1 VIKKIDIHNFGSFSE
16 YSWDSVISQ
25 DYSFKDVNIIYGRNY
40 SGKTTLSKVFRCLE
54 KKTLHTDYD
63 NPNFKITLDNDSEI
77 TCSTIESNSLNIC
90 VYNTDFVKDNLNWLR
105 NEDGTIEPFAIL
117 GGENNEIE
125 EKINRIESKLGDDPD
140 VEKDEYNKGLF
151 FDLKEK
157 QKKYNDNHD
166 LLKKLKYELEKK
178 LKNKAKNIKENNS
191 IYNDINYNFT
201 KINRDIK
208 KLEDDS
214 LVQLEE
220 EKINE
225 YKSTIKEETK
235 SDIKELPEQKPKF
248 DIYFG
253 EVNSI
258 VSKKIKPSEPIQDLL
273 NDSLLQEWARKGR
286 ELHEGKRDSCAF
298 CGNPIDDELWKKLDA
313 HFSKESEELRSE
325 IDTKINNLKKSKER
339 LSSFISFKDEDFYSL
354 FQKDIREHIE
364 KWEILKESYNQN
376 IEQLINKLNDRKK
389 DIFKAFELES
399 ISDVSDDILELVKK
413 INTLIRK
420 NNDKTKTLSD
430 DKKQAIE
437 QLRLSEVSN
446 FYKNIDYKKSIENIE
461 LKKTEVTQLEKD
473 GTEINT
479 NIVTSTEEIR
489 KLKNELKNESKG
501 AELVNEY
508 LENFFGQNGFKL
520 VPIGEDDGVKY
531 QILRDGNEAK
541 NLSEG
546 ECSLVSFC
554 YFIAKIK
561 DELESENSKLI
572 LYIDDPMSS
581 LDSNHIF
588 FVFSLIESIIT
599 KGKKYKQLFIS
610 THNLDFLKYIK
621 RLTVPKKKTMHFLIE
636 AEQRQNHRRSCM
648 KLMPHHLKDYTTE
661 FNYLFSEIYL
671 LYKDVSGDRSEYIES
686 TYNQFYNIPNNIRKF
701 LEYYLFYKYPNSNSP
716 LKNLDKLFDGNTP
729 ALLNRVVNE
738 LSHLTFIDRGWSPLD
753 VSEVEEC
760 VKIVIE
766 MIKRKDI
773 EQYNALKSSIGEKEN
788 D

>member
-1 VIKKIDIHNFGSFSE
+1 MIKKIDIDNFGSFSG
-16 YSWDSVISQ
+16 YSWNSVISQ
-25 DYSFKDVNIIYGRNY
+25 DFSFKDVNIIYGRNY

-54 KKTLHTDYD
+54 KKSLHNDYD
-63 NPNFKITLDNDSEI
+63 NPNFTITLDNNSEI
-77 TCSTIESNSLNIC
+77 NCSSIENHSLNIC

-125 EKINRIESKLGDDPD
+125 EKINQLEDKLGDDPD
-140 VEKDEYNKGLF
+140 TEKDEYNEGLLF
-151 FDLKEK
+151 ELNEK
-157 QKKYNDNHD
+157 KKNYSDNDKS
-166 LLKKLKYELEKK
+166 LKKLNKDLEDK
-178 LKNKAKNIKENNS
+178 LKNKAKGIKENNS
-191 IYNDINYNFT
+191 IYNDIHYNIAKIRKDIARVEKSGLVQLNEEKTTEYKATIREVT
-201 KINRDIK
+201 KPDIK
-208 KLEDDS
+208 K
-214 LVQLEE
+214 
-220 EKINE
+220 
-225 YKSTIKEETK
+225 
-235 SDIKELPEQKPKF
+235 LPEQKPKF
-248 DIYFG
+248 DIYFA

-286 ELHEGKRDSCAF
+286 ELHEGKRYSCAF
-298 CGNPIDDELWKKLDA
+298 CGNPIDNELWKKLGA
-313 HFSKESEELRSE
+313 HFSKESEELRNE
-325 IDTKINNLKKSKER
+325 IDTKINNLKKSKEG
-339 LSSFISFKDEDFYSL
+339 LSSFISFNDGNFYSL
-354 FQKDIREHIE
+354 FQKDIKEHIE
-364 KWEILKESYNQN
+364 KWETLKENYNKN

-389 DIFKAFELES
+389 DIFKAFELEP

-413 INTLIRK
+413 INTRIEK
-420 NNDKTKTLSD
+420 NNDKSKTLSD

-437 QLRLSEVSN
+437 QLRLREVSD
-446 FYKNIDYKKSIENIE
+446 FYEIIDYEKSIENIKLKNTE
-461 LKKTEVTQLEKD
+461 VIQLKKDVEKID
-473 GTEINT
+473 T
-479 NIVTSTEEIR
+479 NIATFNEEIR
-489 KLKNELKNESKG
+489 KLKTKLKDESKG

-508 LENFFGQNGFKL
+508 LEKFFGQNGFKL
-520 VPIGEDDGVKY
+520 VSVGENEGVKY

-561 DELESENSKLI
+561 DELESENSNLI

-599 KGKKYKQLFIS
+599 KNKKYKQLFIS

-621 RLTVPKKKTMHFLIE
+621 RLTVDKNKTNHFLIE
-636 AEQRQNHRRSCM
+636 AEQKQNHRRSCI
-648 KLMPHHLKDYTTE
+648 KLMPNHLKDYTTE
-661 FNYLFSEIYL
+661 FNYLFSEIYK
-671 LYKDVSGDRSEYIES
+671 LYKNISADRSQQIKN

-701 LEYYLFYKYPNSNSP
+701 LEYYLFYKYPNSDTP
-716 LKNLDKLFDGNTP
+716 LKNLDKLFDGNAP

-760 VKIVIE
+760 VKMVME
-766 MIKRKDI
+766 MIQSKDM
-773 EQYNALKSSIGEKEN
+773 EQYNALKSSIGE
-788 D
+788 

>member
-1 VIKKIDIHNFGSFSE
+1 MIKKIDINNFGSFSG
-16 YSWDSVISQ
+16 YNWDSVVSQ

-40 SGKTTLSKVFRCLE
+40 SGKTTLSKIFRCLE
-54 KKTLHTDYD
+54 KKTLHNDYD
-63 NPNFKITLDNDSEI
+63 NPDFKITLDDNSEI
-77 TCSTIESNSLNIC
+77 NCSSIDSNNLNIC

-117 GGENNEIE
+117 GGANNDIE
-125 EKINRIESKLGDDPD
+125 EQIKEIQSKLGDDPD
-140 VEKDEYNKGLF
+140 IEKDEYNKGLL
-151 FDLKEK
+151 FDLKVK
-157 QKKYNDNHD
+157 QKNFRDNDG
-166 LLKKLKYELEKK
+166 LLKKIKDELEKK

-201 KINRDIK
+201 KINKDIK

-214 LVQLEE
+214 LVQLDE
-220 EKINE
+220 EKIIE
-225 YKSTIKEETK
+225 YKATIREETK

-248 DIYFG
+248 AIYFS

-258 VSKKIKPSEPIQDLL
+258 VNKNIKPSEPIQDLL

-298 CGNPIDDELWKKLDA
+298 CGNPIDNELWKKLDA
-313 HFSKESEELRSE
+313 HFSKESEELRNG
-325 IDTKINNLKKSKER
+325 IDTKINNLKKSKEA

-354 FQKDIREHIE
+354 FQKDIKGHIE
-364 KWEILKESYNQN
+364 KWEILKESYNKN

-389 DIFKAFELES
+389 DIFQAFELEP
-399 ISDVSDDILELVKK
+399 ISDVSDDILDLVKN
-413 INTLIRK
+413 INTLIK
-420 NNDKTKTLSD
+420 SNNEKTKTLSD

-437 QLRLSEVSN
+437 QLRLSEVSD
-446 FYKNIDYKKSIENIE
+446 FYKIINYKESIENIE
-461 LKKTEVTQLEKD
+461 LKNNEVAQLKKGVE
-473 GTEINT
+473 GINT
-479 NIVTSTEEIR
+479 NIDTFNEEIR
-489 KLKNELKNESKG
+489 KLKTKLKDESKG

-508 LENFFGQNGFKL
+508 LEKFFGQNGFKL
-520 VPIGEDDGVKY
+520 VSVGENEGVKY

-561 DELESENSKLI
+561 DELESENRNLI

-599 KGKKYKQLFIS
+599 KDKKYKQLFIS

-621 RLTVPKKKTMHFLIE
+621 RLTVEKNKTNHFLIE
-636 AEQRQNHRRSCM
+636 AEQKQNHRRSCM
-648 KLMPHHLKDYTTE
+648 KLMPNHLKDYTTE
-661 FNYLFSEIYL
+661 FNYLFSEIYK
-671 LYKDVSGDRSEYIES
+671 LYKNISGDRSQQIKN

-701 LEYYLFYKYPNSNSP
+701 LEYYLFYKYPNSDTP

-760 VKIVIE
+760 VKMVIE
-766 MIKRKDI
+766 MIEAKDS
-773 EQYNALKSSIGEKEN
+773 EQFNALKSSIGE
-788 D
+788 